1 MRRRLASLSLMLA
14 ALAACSGTPAG
25 RLASSM
31 PKGAPQVAATGTLPL
46 APPARVPSPYD
57 GNPGFERLFQ
67 RLAAIEAGHGGTVD
81 ILQLGDSHTAGGVFT
96 TRLRD
101 ALQERFGSAG
111 PGYMPAGKP
120 YIGSRR
126 ADVAVTQEGKW
137 QYFNSLSDTPS
148 PGWGMTGFVARS
160 RARGAAIAITPK
172 DGLGFDIAGVTVVR
186 QPGGGDLLV
195 LIDDR
200 VVKQIS
206 TQGPA
211 GQADWITLPTAGQA
225 QQLKLVAADTR
236 PVDIAGWSLDRA
248 KPGVVFDSAGVVGA
262 RLTTMDRWNPETVA
276 LELARR
282 KPDLVILAYGTN
294 EGFDRDLDL
303 AAYQERFK
311 AALRRLNAGPVAVV
325 VLGPLDGQAES
336 AACKKVADKDAVF
349 PCQDTPP
356 PLGKCAWYTPTMLGR
371 VRALQAQGAKSGDY
385 VFWDWSQLMP
395 GACGMDRWVR
405 QAVPLARADH
415 VHLTPEGYTLTA
427 NAFFAWLMDQYQGY
441 IQPGAVP
448 PRPVVAGRPDTAA
461 AALAG
466 R

>member
-1 MRRRLASLSLMLA
+1 MRRRFIPLVFMLA
-14 ALAACSGTPAG
+14 AAGACSGAPKAGTASATVPAT
-25 RLASSM
+25 R
-31 PKGAPQVAATGTLPL
+31 VAAAGPATLPKAL
-46 APPARVPSPYD
+46 PVRVPSPYD

-81 ILQLGDSHTAGGVFT
+81 IVQLGDSHTAGGVFT

-126 ADVAVTQEGKW
+126 ADVAVGQDGKW
-137 QYFNSLSDTPS
+137 QYFNSLSDQPP
-148 PGWGMTGFVARS
+148 PGWGITGFLARS
-160 RARGAAIAITPK
+160 RSRGAAISVTPK

-200 VVKQIS
+200 VVKQIP
-206 TQGPA
+206 TGGPT
-211 GQADWITLPTAGQA
+211 GQADWITLPTAGKA
-225 QQLKLVAADTR
+225 QVLKLVALDAR

-248 KPGVVFDSAGVVGA
+248 TPGVVFDSAGVVGA

-276 LELARR
+276 LELAKRH
-282 KPDLVILAYGTN
+282 PDLVILAYGTN
-294 EGFDRDLDL
+294 EGFDRSLDL
-303 AAYQERFK
+303 AAYNERFQ
-311 AALRRLNAGPVAVV
+311 AALRRVNAGPVATI

-336 AACKKVADKDAVF
+336 PACKKVADKDAAF
-349 PCQDTPP
+349 PCQETQPAAN
-356 PLGKCAWYTPTMLGR
+356 KCAWYTPPMLGR
-371 VRALQAQGAKSGDY
+371 VRALQADGARKGGY
-385 VFWDWSQLMP
+385 VFWDWSQVMP

-405 QAVPLARADH
+405 QPVPLGRPDH
-415 VHLTPEGYTLTA
+415 VHLTQEGYTLTA

-441 IQPGAVP
+441 VQPGTAP
-448 PRPVVAGRPDTAA
+448 LATAA
-461 AALAG
+461 AAGVAG
-466 R
+466 TSTH

>member
-1 MRRRLASLSLMLA
+1 MRRRFLSLSLMLA
-14 ALAACSGTPAG
+14 AVAACSAAPAG
-25 RLASSM
+25 RTASST
-31 PKGAPQVAATGTLPL
+31 PKATPAAVGRVAPPSAL
-46 APPARVPSPYD
+46 PARVFSPYD

-126 ADVAVTQEGKW
+126 PDVAVTQEGKW
-137 QYFNSLSDTPS
+137 QYFNSLSDTPP

-160 RARGAAIAITPK
+160 RARGAAISVTPK
-172 DGLGFDIAGVTVVR
+172 DGLGFDIAGVTIVR

-200 VVKQIS
+200 VVKQIA

-225 QQLKLVAADTR
+225 QQLKLVAADGR

-276 LELARR
+276 LELAKR

-294 EGFDRDLDL
+294 EGFDRDLDMT
-303 AAYQERFK
+303 AYQDRFK
-311 AALRRLNAGPVAVV
+311 AALRRLNAGPVAVI

-336 AACKKVADKDAVF
+336 AACKKVANKDAVF

-356 PLGKCAWYTPTMLGR
+356 PLGKCAWYTPPMLGR
-371 VRALQAQGAKSGDY
+371 VRSLQAQGAKSGDY

-441 IQPGAVP
+441 IQPGAAP
-448 PRPVVAGRPDTAA
+448 PRSVVAGDTGVA
-461 AALAG
+461 AG

>member
-1 MRRRLASLSLMLA
+1 MRRLFPLGLLLAVV
-14 ALAACSGTPAG
+14 AACSGAPVGSTAPSPASRG
-25 RLASSM
+25 GL
-31 PKGAPQVAATGTLPL
+31 PAATVRS
-46 APPARVPSPYD
+46 APPALPPRAPSPYD
-57 GNPGFERLFQ
+57 GNAGFERLFQ

-101 ALQERFGSAG
+101 AFQERFGSAG

-137 QYFNSLSDTPS
+137 QYFNSLNDPS
-148 PGWGMTGFVARS
+148 PPGWGITGFLARS
-160 RARGAAIAITPK
+160 HSRGAAISVTPK

-200 VVKQIS
+200 VVRQVS

-211 GQADWITLPTAGQA
+211 GSAQWITLPTAGQA
-225 QQLKLVAADTR
+225 QQLKLVAADAR

-248 KPGVVFDSAGVVGA
+248 RPGVVMDSAGVVGA
-262 RLTTMDRWNPETVA
+262 RVTTMDRWNPDTVA
-276 LELARR
+276 LELAQR

-294 EGFDRDLDL
+294 EGFDPALDL
-303 AAYQERFK
+303 AAYQERFR
-311 AALRRLNAGPVAVV
+311 AAVRRVNAGPVAVI
-325 VLGPLDGQAES
+325 VLGPLDGQAEA
-336 AACKKVADKDAVF
+336 AACKRVADKDAVF
-349 PCQDTPP
+349 PCQEAPP
-356 PLGKCAWYTPTMLGR
+356 PPGRCAWYTPPTLGR
-371 VRALQAQGAKSGDY
+371 VRALQAQGARKGDY
-385 VFWDWSQLMP
+385 VFWDWAQLMP

-405 QAVPLARADH
+405 QPVPLARPDH

-441 IQPGAVP
+441 IQPGATP
-448 PRPVVAGRPDTAA
+448 PQPVATAA
-461 AALAG
+461 VPG